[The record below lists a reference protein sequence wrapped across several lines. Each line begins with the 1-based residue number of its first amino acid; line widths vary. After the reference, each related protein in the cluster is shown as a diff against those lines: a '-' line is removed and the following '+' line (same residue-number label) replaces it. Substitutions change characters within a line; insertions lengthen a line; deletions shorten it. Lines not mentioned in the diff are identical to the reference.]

1 MTHENSINNMFVPS
15 SSIGIIFVKS
25 KGPFMLED
33 KSNNVKKK
41 YKLKDKFIT
50 TYKDY
55 GIEAHVK
62 RNCFDLGN
70 RFESKNQNLD
80 NTG

>member
-25 KGPFMLED
+25 EGPFMLE
-33 KSNNVKKK
+33 KNQITSKK

>member
-1 MTHENSINNMFVPS
+1 MFVPS

-25 KGPFMLED
+25 EGPFMLEK
-33 KSNNVKKK
+33 KSNNIKK

-55 GIEAHVK
+55 GIKAHLKKIV
-62 RNCFDLGN
+62 LI
-70 RFESKNQNLD
+70 
-80 NTG
+80 

>member
-1 MTHENSINNMFVPS
+1 
-15 SSIGIIFVKS
+15 
-25 KGPFMLED
+25 MLED

>member
-1 MTHENSINNMFVPS
+1 MKTPSIICLYPPPPYKLSLKKVRDLSCLKINQITS
-15 SSIGIIFVKS
+15 
-25 KGPFMLED
+25 
-33 KSNNVKKK
+33 KK

-55 GIEAHVK
+55 GIVAHVK
-62 RNCFDLGN
+62 RNCFYLGN
-70 RFESKNQNLD
+70 RFESKNQNLG